1 MFEKLQSPKN
11 MIPTEDFNRNFLEY
25 KENKILQM
33 FFKSN
38 V

>member
-11 MIPTEDFNRNFLEY
+11 MIATEDFNWNFLEY
-25 KENKILQM
+25 KENKILQI
-33 FFKSN
+33 FFKRN